1 VIYRPGFIPRSTD
14 RDIIRLRRR
23 RRAVELSSGGNS
35 LSNRKVIIAL
45 ALVLSL
51 TSVLDSAHGQDK
63 AKDATQIVALLEK
76 SGYSYSKVSD
86 GVWEM
91 PGTGKNL
98 KEFGIRLALA
108 DDILIVMVK
117 LADRK
122 DLKPQPVLWTKLLEL
137 NHKFDSIKLALSED
151 MLYLRMD
158 THLRL
163 LDNPELKYL
172 VEQIANAADETYPQ
186 IKSFV
191 SGAR

>member
-1 VIYRPGFIPRSTD
+1 M
-14 RDIIRLRRR
+14 L
-23 RRAVELSSGGNS
+23 
-35 LSNRKVIIAL
+35 NRKAIIAL

-51 TSVLDSAHGQDK
+51 TSVLDSAQAQEKTKG
-63 AKDATQIVALLEK
+63 AAQIVALLEK
-76 SGYSYSKVSD
+76 SGYSYTKVSD
-86 GVWEM
+86 GVWEL

-122 DLKPQPVLWTKLLEL
+122 DLRPQPALWTKLLEL

-172 VEQIANAADETYPQ
+172 VEQIANAADETSPQ
-186 IKSFV
+186 IKQFV
-191 SGAR
+191 TGAK

>member
-1 VIYRPGFIPRSTD
+1 MP
-14 RDIIRLRRR
+14 
-23 RRAVELSSGGNS
+23 
-35 LSNRKVIIAL
+35 NRKAIIAL
-45 ALVLSL
+45 ALILSL
-51 TSVLDSAHGQDK
+51 TSILDSAHAQDK
-63 AKDATQIVALLEK
+63 AKGGTQIVALLEK
-76 SGYSYSKVSD
+76 SGYTYTKISD
-86 GVWEM
+86 GVWEV

-122 DLKPQPVLWTKLLEL
+122 DLRPQTALWTKLLEL

-186 IKSFV
+186 VKPFV
-191 SGAR
+191 AGAK